1 MQFLTRFVLAAC
13 AGLALASSVGAHAA
27 GQMIVLTHYDLISS
41 GQPGP
46 SGAKPSA
53 ILDTYAKAAAK
64 ETGAVSVRVLADP
77 SRSGRFTVLEVWAD
91 EAAYKAHGGA
101 ASKAQ
106 LSSAIGPWQVGPA
119 DERSHV
125 DFK

>member
-1 MQFLTRFVLAAC
+1 MQFLTRFLLAAC
-13 AGLALASSVGAHAA
+13 AGLALVSSLSAHAA
-27 GQMIVLTHYDLISS
+27 GQLYVLTHYDLIAN
-41 GQPGP
+41 GQSGP

-53 ILDTYAKAAAK
+53 ILGSYAAAAAK

-91 EAAYKAHGGA
+91 EAAYKAHGSA
-101 ASKAQ
+101 ASKTQ
-106 LSSAIGPWQVGPA
+106 LTSAIAPWQVGPA
-119 DERSHV
+119 DERSHT

>member
-1 MQFLTRFVLAAC
+1 MQFLTRFLLAAC
-13 AGLALASSVGAHAA
+13 AVLALAFSLSAHAA
-27 GQMIVLTHYDLISS
+27 GQLIVLTHYDLISA
-41 GQPGP
+41 GQAGP

-53 ILDTYAKAAAK
+53 ILGTYAKAAAK
-64 ETGAVSVRVLADP
+64 ESGAVSVRVLADP
-77 SRSGRFTVLEVWAD
+77 ARSGRFTVLEIWAD
-91 EAAYKAHGGA
+91 EAAYKAHGSA

-106 LSSAIGPWQVGPA
+106 LTSAIKPWEVGPA